1 MKYAGFWKRVAASII
16 DSIILIPVSFLIG
29 ALQTFGGAYMEGFFV
44 GIVLSWLYFAISES
58 QSWQATLGKKL
69 MGIKVTDLYGK
80 KISFARASGR
90 YVSKFLSYITL
101 GLGYVMVA
109 FTRRKQGLHDL
120 VAETLVVDSAPNI
133 SLEDFNSSNISP
145 KTVVVSKQI
154 SDFESNSSNKIILAG
169 FNSTGHVIRL
179 HFDVSDPKLIS
190 QGLIIGRD
198 ASRSDLHISDT
209 SISRVHAKIYKKD
222 GDLWIEDMGSTN
234 GMIVNGRKV
243 KPGNSAFLSVS
254 GTITIGGIDLT
265 LGRG

>member
-1 MKYAGFWKRVAASII
+1 MKYAGFWKRVVASII
-16 DSIILIPVSFLIG
+16 DSVILIPASFLVG
-29 ALQTFGGAYMEGFFV
+29 ALQAFGGAYVEGFIV

-69 MGIKVTDLYGK
+69 MGIKVTDLHGQQ
-80 KISFARASGR
+80 ISFARASGR

-109 FTRRKQGLHDL
+109 FTKRKQGLHDL
-120 VAETLVVDSAPNI
+120 VAETLVIESAQNFSRDDFNAPNV
-133 SLEDFNSSNISP
+133 SS
-145 KTVVVSKQI
+145 KTVVVSKQV

-179 HFDVSDPKLIS
+179 NFDVSDPKLIS

-198 ASRSDLHISDT
+198 ANRADLYISDA

-243 KPGNSAFLSVS
+243 QPGNSAFLSIS
-254 GTITIGGIDLT
+254 GTVTIGGIDLT

>member
-1 MKYAGFWKRVAASII
+1 MKYAGFWKRFVASII
-16 DSIILIPVSFLIG
+16 DSVILIPVSFLIG
-29 ALQTFGGAYMEGFFV
+29 ALQTFGGAYIEGFFV
-44 GIVLSWLYFAISES
+44 GVVLSWLYFAISES
-58 QSWQATLGKKL
+58 QGWQATLGKKL
-69 MGIKVTDLYGK
+69 MGIKVTDLYGQ
-80 KISFARASGR
+80 KITFARASGR
-90 YVSKFLSYITL
+90 YISKFLSYITL

-109 FTRRKQGLHDL
+109 FTKRKQGLHDL
-120 VAETLVVDSAPNI
+120 VAETLVLDDAKNPSVEVINRPI
-133 SLEDFNSSNISP
+133 SQ
-145 KTVVVSKQI
+145 KTIVVSKQL
-154 SDFESNSSNKIILAG
+154 SDIESNSSNKIILAG

-179 HFDVSDPKLIS
+179 NFDVADPKLIS

-198 ASRSDLHISDT
+198 ASRCDLHISDT

-243 KPGNSAFLSVS
+243 QSGDSVFLSVS